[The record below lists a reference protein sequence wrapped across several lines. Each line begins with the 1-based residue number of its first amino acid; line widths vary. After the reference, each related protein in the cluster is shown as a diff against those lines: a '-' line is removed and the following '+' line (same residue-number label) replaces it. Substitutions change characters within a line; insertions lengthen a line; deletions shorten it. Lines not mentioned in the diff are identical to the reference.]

1 MKTTGRISYNIDF
14 SHPVSARQAR
24 PGLITRGSFHV
35 DGSQPSPKSPDSAL
49 HHIEA
54 EAARMS
60 HSKDDVFTMG
70 DYSILTLN
78 PAVFAP

>member
-1 MKTTGRISYNIDF
+1 MKATGLIPCNIDF

-35 DGSQPSPKSPDSAL
+35 RDSQSSPKSPDSTL

-54 EAARMS
+54 RAARMS
-60 HSKDDVFTMG
+60 PPKDDVFTLG